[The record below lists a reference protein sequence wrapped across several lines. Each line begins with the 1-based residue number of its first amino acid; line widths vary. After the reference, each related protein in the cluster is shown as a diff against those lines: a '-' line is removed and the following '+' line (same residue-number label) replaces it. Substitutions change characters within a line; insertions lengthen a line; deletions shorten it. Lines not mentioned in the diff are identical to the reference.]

1 MLQTGYAAIRKRKR
15 DLLGYVKG
23 SAQRWGERQLW
34 SSLRCGHR
42 AVKEGACAARPS
54 GSQCRRGSQGLG
66 FPTCK
71 QAPWGLVWTRRHTKG
86 SAPLLACSPIRPGRP
101 GPSDPG
107 GPPCWDPQAQES
119 PDGGDGSSSP
129 VFPSPRQVTGS
140 GNTNQQQQETDVREA
155 PFLFPVSSPAPATPG
170 PLTRGPTT
178 AHDSPWGPAL
188 LPSLCSTGPPSQ
200 MPQGQAGPPPRP
212 PGRQLP
218 EGSPGSHS
226 ALPRIW
232 KALEGPGGLGP
243 GSTDLCSPLW
253 GNCRAHAALHWRR
266 WRQAGTRTVA
276 VFPAPPTRGP
286 ICTSSSVP
294 SFTRSS
300 THSATEHLP
309 RGLAPGPPL

>member
-54 GSQCRRGSQGLG
+54 GSQCRRGSRGLG

-71 QAPWGLVWTRRHTKG
+71 QVPWGLVWTRRHTKG

-226 ALPRIW
+226 ALQRVQ
-232 KALEGPGGLGP
+232 AQDLE
-243 GSTDLCSPLW
+243 S
-253 GNCRAHAALHWRR
+253 
-266 WRQAGTRTVA
+266 
-276 VFPAPPTRGP
+276 TRGP
-286 ICTSSSVP
+286 WGPRARKHRPVQPFVGQLQGTRCP
-294 SFTRSS
+294 SLEAMETGRDSDGGG
-300 THSATEHLP
+300 LP
-309 RGLAPGPPL
+309 RPTHTRAHLHQLLRSFLHSVIHAFSH